1 MADIIM
7 PKMGDAMEEGR
18 IVQWLKKVGDTVAPG
33 DEVAEIETD
42 KSNVAIEAETA
53 GTIQNI
59 AFQAGDVAPVG
70 AVIAV
75 IGQGAPAMASL
86 PTVEAAPPARS
97 NGSAPVSSSNGTT
110 PPPDAEIVREADAAV
125 ISGAASPSTSGSEV
139 ASGAGSAPPA
149 PPRPAPQPVFSTA
162 PAAAST
168 PFKPYDS
175 FVGALPENLGGSAS
189 VVGEPLAG
197 SATEVTPTNERV
209 KASPLARSMAASHR
223 LDLSVVKASGARG
236 EITAADVEAALQSSP
251 APAAAAP
258 PVAAPAAAAAPAP
271 VAVKV
276 AEGDEVQEYNAMRR
290 TIAKRLAE
298 SKATIPH
305 FYVTSEIDVEAM
317 LALREQVNAA
327 AESGAR
333 KITLNDFLV
342 KAVAVSLNR
351 HPFVN
356 SAFSD
361 NKRILR
367 KAVNI
372 GVAVSID
379 DGLIVPVVQNAGA
392 KSLRAI
398 AAETHP
404 LIEKARTGKLKPEEY
419 SGGTFTISNLGQYD
433 VENFAAIINPGEA
446 AILAVSSI
454 RPVAAVIDGQVA
466 PRKRMKVTLCA
477 DHRVLDGVGG
487 AEFLQTLKR
496 TIENPLQ
503 ILV

>member
-1 MADIIM
+1 MA
-7 PKMGDAMEEGR
+7 
-18 IVQWLKKVGDTVAPG
+18 
-33 DEVAEIETD
+33 
-42 KSNVAIEAETA
+42 EA
-53 GTIQNI
+53 
-59 AFQAGDVAPVG
+59 
-70 AVIAV
+70 
-75 IGQGAPAMASL
+75 
-86 PTVEAAPPARS
+86 
-97 NGSAPVSSSNGTT
+97 
-110 PPPDAEIVREADAAV
+110 
-125 ISGAASPSTSGSEV
+125 
-139 ASGAGSAPPA
+139 
-149 PPRPAPQPVFSTA
+149 
-162 PAAAST
+162 
-168 PFKPYDS
+168 
-175 FVGALPENLGGSAS
+175 
-189 VVGEPLAG
+189 
-197 SATEVTPTNERV
+197 
-209 KASPLARSMAASHR
+209 HR
-223 LDLSVVKASGARG
+223 LDLSALKASGARG

-251 APAAAAP
+251 SAPAAAPQRAAALPAP
-258 PVAAPAAAAAPAP
+258 AAPAATAP

-276 AEGDEVQEYNAMRR
+276 ADGDEVQEYNAMRR

-317 LALREQVNAA
+317 LALREQVNASVG
-327 AESGAR
+327 EGNAR

-342 KAVAVSLNR
+342 KAVAVSLNQ
-351 HPFVN
+351 HPVVN

-367 KAVNI
+367 KSVNV

-419 SGGTFTISNLGQYD
+419 AGGTFTISNLGQYD

-454 RPVAAVIDGQVA
+454 RPVAAVVGGQIA

-477 DHRVLDGVGG
+477 DHRVLDGVAG